1 MQVKF
6 IMAHAEL
13 QLNNKI
19 MCVYIR
25 NISSN
30 I

>member
-13 QLNNKI
+13 QLSNKI
-19 MCVYIR
+19 MCVYIC